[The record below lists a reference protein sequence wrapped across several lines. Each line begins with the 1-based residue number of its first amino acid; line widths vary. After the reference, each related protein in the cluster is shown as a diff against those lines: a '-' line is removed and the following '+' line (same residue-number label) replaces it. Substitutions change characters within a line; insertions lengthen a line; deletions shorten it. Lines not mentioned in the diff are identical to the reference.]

1 MKLLR
6 LQLTN
11 FKGARDV
18 VIEPDGADLNVYG
31 DNATG
36 KTTLVDALSWL
47 LFGKDSSGS
56 AKFDIKT
63 RGKDGEPLRGLN
75 HTVSGKFLTDSGK
88 TIEFTRT
95 FREVYTQTKGT
106 ATKKFGGHTTDYFVD
121 GVPLGTESEYLA
133 AVASICKMD
142 VFRLLTDPTFFCDAL
157 EWRKRRE
164 MLLDLIGDLTDQ
176 DVIDS
181 NSDLKE
187 LPAILNGR
195 PIEGFRKIIAS
206 RMKSINEELEAIP
219 HRLDEAHRAI
229 LELPAKPDKTTED
242 LGRQIAEIET
252 RKAEARSGGE
262 IARRQVRI
270 TEIQGEIQ
278 ALTNEVARTN
288 QDATADLRSEISQMV
303 IKGSELQNEIT
314 KKRAQVE
321 TAQTLI
327 ADKNKDLVVLTQSIE
342 KLREEGLAILNR
354 AFTWDD
360 SQETCESCGQRL
372 PAESVE
378 GRKEIALGGF
388 NAKKSEDLEANKAK
402 GKETADKIAAAKA
415 YITDLEQKV
424 EVAKV
429 QITNLE
435 TEYDALESVQ
445 KAKKDHLNEL
455 VDAQPDATKHPK
467 YEELVSEREAL
478 EKATAEERLSID
490 GTLAELDR
498 KATELRI
505 ELAAVN
511 SYESTITLNA
521 STNRR
526 IQELEQRQKDLA
538 AEFEVLRSHEH
549 LTNVFIR
556 SKVRLLTEKI
566 NARFQ
571 MASFQLFEDQ
581 INGGLAECC
590 EATFGGVPYRSLNHA
605 AKINVGLDIIQ
616 TLGEHIGFMPPIMID
631 GAESVTQVFPTD
643 AQQIRFIVSAPDKKL
658 RIEPCPGKERAL
670 AGAAL

>member
-18 VIEPDGADLNVYG
+18 VIDPDGADLNVYG

-63 RGKDGEPLRGLN
+63 RGRDGEPLKGLN

-95 FREVYTQTKGT
+95 YREVYTQTKGT

-157 EWRKRRE
+157 EWKKRRE

-181 NSDLKE
+181 NPDLKT
-187 LPAILNGR
+187 LPQILEGR
-195 PIEGFRKIIAS
+195 TIEGYRKIIVS

-229 LELPAKPDKTTED
+229 MELPAKPEKSTVD
-242 LGRQIAEIET
+242 LGKQIAEIET

-288 QDATADLRSEISQMV
+288 QDATAELRSEISKMV
-303 IKGSELQNEIT
+303 LKGSEIQNEIT

-327 ADKNKDLVVLTQSIE
+327 SDKNKDLVVLTQSIE
-342 KLREEGLAILNR
+342 KLRGEGLAILNR
-354 AFTWDD
+354 TFEWDD
-360 SQETCESCGQRL
+360 SQETCQTCGQAL

-378 GRKEIALGGF
+378 ARKEIALGGF

-402 GKETADKIAAAKA
+402 GMETAGKIEAAKT
-415 YITDLEQKV
+415 YISEMEQKV
-424 EVAKV
+424 EAAKTL
-429 QITNLE
+429 IASLE
-435 TEYDALESVQ
+435 AEYDALESVR
-445 KAKKDHLNEL
+445 KAKSDHLNEL
-455 VDAQPDATKHPK
+455 VNAQPDVSTHPK
-467 YEELVSEREAL
+467 YFELVNERKAL
-478 EKATAEERLSID
+478 EEATAEERQNID
-490 GTLAELDR
+490 GTLAELER
-498 KATELRI
+498 QATELRL
-505 ELAAVN
+505 ELAKVN
-511 SYESTITLNA
+511 SYESTITLNE
-521 STNRR
+521 STEKR

-538 AEFEVLRSHEH
+538 AEFEVLKSHEH

-556 SKVRLLTEKI
+556 SKVRLLTSKI

-571 MASFQLFEDQ
+571 MASFQLFEEQ
-581 INGGLAECC
+581 VNGGLAECC
-590 EATFGGVPYRSLNHA
+590 EATYQGVPYKSLNHA

-616 TLGEHIGFMPPIMID
+616 TLGEHIGFQPPIMID

>member
-18 VIEPDGADLNVYG
+18 VIDPDGADLNVYG

-63 RGKDGEPLRGLN
+63 RGRDGEPLKGLN

-95 FREVYTQTKGT
+95 YREVYTQTKGT

-157 EWRKRRE
+157 EWKKRRE

-181 NSDLKE
+181 NPDLKT
-187 LPAILNGR
+187 LPQILEGR
-195 PIEGFRKIIAS
+195 TIEGYRKIIVS

-229 LELPAKPDKTTED
+229 MELPAKPEKSTVD
-242 LGRQIAEIET
+242 LGKQIAEIET

-288 QDATADLRSEISQMV
+288 QDATAELRSDISKMV
-303 IKGSELQNEIT
+303 LKGSEIQNEIT

-327 ADKNKDLVVLTQSIE
+327 SDKNKDLVVLTQSIE
-342 KLREEGLAILNR
+342 KLRAEGLAILGR
-354 AFTWDD
+354 TFEWDD
-360 SQETCESCGQRL
+360 SQETCQTCGQAL

-378 GRKEIALGGF
+378 ARKEIALGGF

-402 GKETADKIAAAKA
+402 GMETAGKIEAAKT
-415 YITDLEQKV
+415 YISEMEQKV
-424 EVAKV
+424 EAAKTL
-429 QITNLE
+429 IASLE
-435 TEYDALESVQ
+435 AEYDALESVR
-445 KAKKDHLNEL
+445 KAKSDHLNEL
-455 VDAQPDATKHPK
+455 VNAQPDVSTHPK
-467 YEELVSEREAL
+467 YFELVNERKAL
-478 EKATAEERLSID
+478 EEATAEERQNID
-490 GTLAELDR
+490 GTLAELER
-498 KATELRI
+498 QATELRL
-505 ELAAVN
+505 ELAKVN
-511 SYESTITLNA
+511 SYESTITLNE
-521 STNRR
+521 STEKR

-538 AEFEVLRSHEH
+538 AEFEVLKSHEH

-556 SKVRLLTEKI
+556 SKVRLLTSKI

-571 MASFQLFEDQ
+571 MASFQLFEEQ
-581 INGGLAECC
+581 VNGGLAECC
-590 EATFGGVPYRSLNHA
+590 EATYQGVPYKSLNHA

-616 TLGEHIGFMPPIMID
+616 TLGEHIGFQPPIMID